1 MTLLEVLAAAL
12 IMAMVYG
19 ALSAQ
24 GLQGFELE
32 GDAER
37 RARASLLADR
47 ALADVEA
54 ALTTGVLPALGTSEF
69 EQDEFTVRLEAG
81 PFVLP
86 LDDLLAPPE
95 PPGGR
100 AERPGDAVPSLFAP
114 AQGQAAPI
122 LSLRIVVTWW
132 DGVIE
137 RSVERT
143 TFALDPEAVAA
154 ALGQS
159 GLAGATDAE
168 GNPVFGGA
176 AGGGP
181 GAGGASGG
189 PGLAGGG
196 PGAGWETGVINGKQ
210 RWWPAQ

>member
-32 GDAER
+32 GDAEQ
-37 RARASLLADR
+37 RARASLVADQ

-54 ALTTGVLPALGTSEF
+54 ALASGVLPALGTSEF
-69 EQDEFTVRLEAG
+69 EQDEFTIRLEAG

-86 LDDLLAPPE
+86 LDALLAPPE
-95 PPGGR
+95 RPAGR
-100 AERPGDAVPSLFAP
+100 GERPGDAAPSLLAP
-114 AQGQAAPI
+114 ARGQPTPI
-122 LSLRIVVTWW
+122 LSLRIVVGWW
-132 DGVIE
+132 DGVRE

-143 TFALDPEAVAA
+143 TFAIDPEAVAA
-154 ALGQS
+154 TLAQS

-168 GNPVFGGA
+168 GNPIFGLGGA
-176 AGGGP
+176 AGEAA
-181 GAGGASGG
+181 GAGDTGRAVWEA
-189 PGLAGGG
+189 GLI
-196 PGAGWETGVINGKQ
+196 TGER
-210 RWWPAQ
+210 RWWPSR